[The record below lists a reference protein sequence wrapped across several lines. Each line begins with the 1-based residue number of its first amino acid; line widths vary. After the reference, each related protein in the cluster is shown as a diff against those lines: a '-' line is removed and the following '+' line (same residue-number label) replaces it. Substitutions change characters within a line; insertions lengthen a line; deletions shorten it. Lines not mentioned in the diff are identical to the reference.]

1 VALEGPHRPWLL
13 EALFSELRHA
23 AKVKALSWSMLH
35 IHLSNRFEV
44 LAALCLK
51 QMAAPALGGISG
63 LFQPRQV
70 IVPSLASA
78 GAQTLNTAL
87 A

>member
-1 VALEGPHRPWLL
+1 
-13 EALFSELRHA
+13 
-23 AKVKALSWSMLH
+23 MLH

-78 GAQTLNTAL
+78 VAQMLNTAL